1 MDILKYILLVM
12 VASLSLGIEDGHDFE
27 SYEELKIVV
36 KEMNSAFKNME
47 HEITELKKV
56 NQRF

>member
-27 SYEELKIVV
+27 SYEELKIFA

-56 NQRF
+56 NQSF